1 VCVLPGRRTHRLAE
15 RCERWLGDATCT
27 WRVQRRCDSAAVVV
41 ALPLH
46 AADGI
51 VHVRGSPAS
60 LSIRPSTIP
69 TRQRRLLAAKD
80 ELLAHPTDWSIV
92 VRWARAGERW

>member
-60 LSIRPSTIP
+60 LSAPSGHRPSQP
-69 TRQRRLLAAKD
+69 VSAVSSPQRMSSWRTRRIGA
-80 ELLAHPTDWSIV
+80 
-92 VRWARAGERW
+92 